1 MTNRRGIRCA
11 FIGVAAALAFGAS
24 IAQAENGSDQGNVCV
39 ATALLQH
46 RACEFGVTEDAKIGR
61 AVCKNLSD
69 RAAASACIEEV
80 IQTRNEGNERCDGQF
95 EARDDVCDALPKGPY
110 DPKID
115 AAKFVDEIT
124 NPFAPFTPGS
134 HWVYES
140 SGQAE
145 VERIVIDVLETTR
158 EILGVACTTVSDKV
172 YVDGVLIEDTLD
184 YLAQDVAGNVWYF
197 GELSQSFEDGLIAG
211 IEGSFIAGIN
221 GAKPGF
227 WMKAAP
233 VAGETYR
240 QEWALGEA
248 EDVATIVTLNA
259 DVEAPFEN
267 GQPILKVREF
277 TPISPGAVE
286 FKYFVPG
293 VGFVLEENPASGE
306 RLELIEYTPG

>member
-11 FIGVAAALAFGAS
+11 FIGVAAALAFAAS
-24 IAQAENGSDQGNVCV
+24 IAQAENGHSERNACV
-39 ATALLQH
+39 ATASLQH
-46 RACEFGVTEDAKIGR
+46 RACELGAIEDAKIGR
-61 AVCKNLSD
+61 AVCTNLSD
-69 RAAASACIEEV
+69 KTVIKTCTEEV
-80 IQTRNEGNERCDGQF
+80 IQARIQANELCDAQF
-95 EARDDVCDALPKGPY
+95 EARDDVCDALPRGPY
-110 DPKID
+110 DPTID
-115 AAKFVDEIT
+115 PAKFVDEIT
-124 NPFAPFTPGS
+124 NLYAPFTPGS
-134 HWVYES
+134 HWVYET

-145 VERIVIDVLETTR
+145 VEHIVIDVLETTR

-248 EDVATIVTLNA
+248 EDMATIVTLNA

>member
-1 MTNRRGIRCA
+1 MVRYA
-11 FIGVAAALAFGAS
+11 SVVVAATLAFAAS
-24 IAQAENGSDQGNVCV
+24 IAQAENGHRKSNACVTTASLLHGACRLGVREDMKIGNVVCLNISDK
-39 ATALLQH
+39 AEFN
-46 RACEFGVTEDAKIGR
+46 ACLAEFVQTTKQAKED
-61 AVCKNLSD
+61 C
-69 RAAASACIEEV
+69 EE
-80 IQTRNEGNERCDGQF
+80 QF
-95 EARDDVCDALPKGPY
+95 DARDDVCDLLPKGPY
-110 DPKID
+110 DPTID
-115 AAKFVDEIT
+115 PAEFVDEIT
-124 NPFAPFTPGS
+124 NPYAPFTPGS
-134 HWVYES
+134 HWVYET

-145 VERIVIDVLETTR
+145 VEHIVIDVLETTR